1 MKTVNEFNKEFYNG
15 KKIFLRVDFN
25 VPIDNGKIIED
36 YRIKMAIRTI
46 KYLIERGGKLIIAS
60 HLGRPEGKVDK
71 SLSMKPVA
79 IRLAEILGNKIK
91 FVNEVVGKKVAKEVK
106 NMKNGEIIL
115 IENLRFE
122 SGELENNATFARQ
135 LSSIAD
141 IYINDAFGT
150 CHRKHASVHNMVKN
164 FSHKICGVLVAKEM
178 KYLEEIRDFPKR
190 PLLIIIGGSKIS
202 DKIYTLEQ
210 LTRNAD
216 KILLGG
222 ALAYTFL
229 SAIGKEIGDSL
240 IDKDGEKW
248 VKKFIKKNINKIVL
262 PDDHIISKNQFDNN
276 NIKNIENKIPK
287 GFKGF
292 DIGPNTLKKY
302 QKIIQE
308 CNGTI
313 FWNGPLGMFE
323 QEQYSKG
330 TIEIAKTLSKMKD
343 KGTTTVIGG
352 GDTIRA
358 INYASIDHNLIT
370 HISTGGGA
378 AMDFLSGKQLPGL
391 TILD

>member
-36 YRIKMAIRTI
+36 YRIKMATRTI

-60 HLGRPEGKVDK
+60 HLGRPEGKVNK

-91 FVNEVVGKKVAKEVK
+91 FVNEVVGKKVAKEVE

-164 FSHKICGVLVAKEM
+164 FNHKICGILVAKEM

-248 VKKFIKKNINKIVL
+248 VKKFIEKNINKIVL

-292 DIGPNTLKKY
+292 DIGSNTLKKY
-302 QKIIQE
+302 QKIIQK

>member
-1 MKTVNEFNKEFYNG
+1 MKTINEFNKEFYNG

-25 VPIDNGKIIED
+25 VPIENGKIIED
-36 YRIKMAIRTI
+36 YRIKMATRTI

-60 HLGRPEGKVDK
+60 HLGRPKGKVEK
-71 SLSMKPVA
+71 SLSMNPVA
-79 IRLAEILGNKIK
+79 IRLSEILGNKIK
-91 FVNEVVGKKVAKEVK
+91 FVNEVVGKKVVKEVE

-122 SGELENNATFARQ
+122 SGELENNVTFARQ

-164 FSHKICGVLVAKEM
+164 FTHKICGVLVAKEM
-178 KYLEEIRDFPKR
+178 KYLKEIRDFPKR
-190 PLLIIIGGSKIS
+190 PLLVIIGGSKIS

-229 SAIGKEIGDSL
+229 SAIGKEIGNSL
-240 IDKDGEKW
+240 IDTDGEKW
-248 VKKFIKKNINKIVL
+248 AKKFIGKNMNKIVL
-262 PDDHIISKNQFDNN
+262 PEDHILSKNQFDNN
-276 NIKNIENKIPK
+276 NIKNVENNIPK

-292 DIGPNTLKKY
+292 DIGSNTLKKY

-330 TIEIAKTLSKMKD
+330 TIEIAKTVSKMKD

>member
-1 MKTVNEFNKEFYNG
+1 MKVVKEFNKEFYNG

-36 YRIKMAIRTI
+36 YRIKMATRTI

-91 FVNEVVGKKVAKEVK
+91 FVNEVVGKKVAKEVE

-122 SGELENNATFARQ
+122 SGELENNTTFARQ

-164 FSHKICGVLVAKEM
+164 FSHKICGVLVAKEV

-190 PLLIIIGGSKIS
+190 PLLVIIGGSKIS

-216 KILLGG
+216 KILIGG

-229 SAIGKEIGDSL
+229 SAIGKEIGNSL

-248 VKKFIKKNINKIVL
+248 AKKFIEKNINKIIL

-276 NIKNIENKIPK
+276 NIKNIENNIPK

>member
-15 KKIFLRVDFN
+15 KRIFLRVDFN
-25 VPIDNGKIIED
+25 VPLSNGKIVED
-36 YRIKMAIRTI
+36 YRIKMATKTI
-46 KYLIERGGKLIIAS
+46 KYLIKRGGKLIIAS
-60 HLGRPEGKVDK
+60 HLGRPEGKIDR
-71 SLSMKPVA
+71 SLSMKPIAV
-79 IRLAEILGNKIK
+79 RLSEILGIKIK
-91 FVNEVVGKKVAKEVK
+91 FVSEVIGKKVAREVE
-106 NMKNGEIIL
+106 NMRNGEIIL

-122 SGELENNATFARQ
+122 TGELQNDVTFARQ
-135 LSSIAD
+135 LSSLAD

-164 FSHKICGVLVAKEM
+164 FSHRICGMLLTKEIE
-178 KYLEEIRDFPKR
+178 YLEKIRNFPKR
-190 PLLIIIGGSKIS
+190 PLLVIIGGAKIS

-210 LTRNAD
+210 LTKNAD

-229 SAIGKEIGDSL
+229 SGIGKEIGDSL
-240 IDKDGEKW
+240 IEKDGEKW
-248 VKKFIKKNINKIVL
+248 ASEFIKKNSKKIVL
-262 PDDHIISKNQFDNN
+262 PEDHIISKNQFDTK
-276 NIKNIENKIPK
+276 NIKNIKNNIPK

-292 DIGPNTLKKY
+292 DIGTNTLRKY
-302 QKIIQE
+302 QTIIKK
-308 CNGTI
+308 CDGTI

-323 QEQYSKG
+323 EEQYSKG
-330 TIEIAKTLSKMKD
+330 TIGIAQTLSKMKD

-358 INYASIDHNLIT
+358 INYASIDHKLIT

-378 AMDFLSGKQLPGL
+378 AMDFLSGKELPGL
-391 TILD
+391 TVLN